1 MRQVAVLIL
10 AACAV
15 GQVWAQK
22 GDKSQNFTME
32 DFLAKGYRVQ
42 PTQTIDYDAVMKRL
56 NAIPTPPEPPK
67 RELGM
72 IDRWRFESCMTD
84 AAKAPTEFGVR
95 AGLRVCREKFG
106 Q

>member
-1 MRQVAVLIL
+1 MKRVAVLIL
-10 AACAV
+10 AACTV

-22 GDKSQNFTME
+22 GGKSQNFTME
-32 DFLAKGYRVQ
+32 DFLRAGYRVR
-42 PTQTIDYDAVMKRL
+42 PPD
-56 NAIPTPPEPPK
+56 PPPPPEPPK
-67 RELGM
+67 RELGT

>member
-1 MRQVAVLIL
+1 MKRVAVLIL
-10 AACAV
+10 AVCAA

-32 DFLAKGYRVQ
+32 DVIAKGYRIRPPDPQ
-42 PTQTIDYDAVMKRL
+42 P
-56 NAIPTPPEPPK
+56 PPEPPK
-67 RELGM
+67 RELGT

-95 AGLRVCREKFG
+95 AGMHVCREKFG

>member
-1 MRQVAVLIL
+1 MKRVAVLIL
-10 AACAV
+10 VACAV
-15 GQVWAQK
+15 GQVWAQR
-22 GDKSQNFTME
+22 GDGKEFERRME
-32 DFLAKGYRVQ
+32 HLDQLLTQGYRIR
-42 PTQTIDYDAVMKRL
+42 PPDPPL
-56 NAIPTPPEPPK
+56 PPEPPK
-67 RELGM
+67 RELGT